1 MDMGMFI
8 SQKLRKVNH
17 LKYKLGWFKSVYL
30 ENLCDSDVLDKL
42 KSYVFKK
49 SKIIFSKFI
58 SLLYIKK
65 ALTPFL
71 YLKKIALQ
79 KSRKCKYG
87 LKIIQKE
94 SLEFSLCPENKSGI
108 YKDEIRTQITL
119 KYVGVK
125 VFF

>member
-1 MDMGMFI
+1 MFI

-17 LKYKLGWFKSVYL
+17 LKYKLGWFQLVYL

>member
-1 MDMGMFI
+1 MFI

-17 LKYKLGWFKSVYL
+17 WKYKLGWFQLVYL

-65 ALTPFL
+65 ALMPFL

-87 LKIIQKE
+87 LKII
-94 SLEFSLCPENKSGI
+94 
-108 YKDEIRTQITL
+108 
-119 KYVGVK
+119 
-125 VFF
+125 

>member
-1 MDMGMFI
+1 MFI

-17 LKYKLGWFKSVYL
+17 LKYKLGWFQLVYL

-58 SLLYIKK
+58 SLH
-65 ALTPFL
+65 
-71 YLKKIALQ
+71 LKKIALQ